1 MAQVNSQGT
10 HYDRLDETSNAGPVP
25 GADYVGSRT
34 LPVPAEVTFGEDGH
48 TSGVLP
54 STLPAL
60 SHCQHTTRAGGS
72 QL

>member
-10 HYDRLDETSNAGPVP
+10 HYDRLDETSNAGLVP
-25 GADYVGSRT
+25 GADHVGSQT

-48 TSGVLP
+48 TSDVLP
-54 STLPAL
+54 STLPTL
-60 SHCQHTTRAGGS
+60 SHCQCTTRAGGN